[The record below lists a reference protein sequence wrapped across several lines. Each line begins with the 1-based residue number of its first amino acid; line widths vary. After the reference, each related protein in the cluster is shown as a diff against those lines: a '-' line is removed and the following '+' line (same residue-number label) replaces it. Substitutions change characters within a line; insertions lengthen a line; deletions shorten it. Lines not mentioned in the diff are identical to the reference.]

1 MFRNKV
7 KSKFTPQVP
16 KLVNNNKDKEVVKPT
31 FIFSI
36 PLPIPAKSQK
46 EVIKLSKYFKENT
59 NFQQKKLYANATS
72 LFKQIN
78 PATPKNITREM
89 LKIKETF
96 LIRKLKKYRRS

>member
-31 FIFSI
+31 FISSI

-72 LFKQIN
+72 LSKQIN
-78 PATPKNITREM
+78 PATPKSITREM

-96 LIRKLKKYRRS
+96 LIRKLKKCRRS